1 MSINYNGIGDIFMI
15 TYKPLW
21 ETMKEK
27 GVTTYT
33 LINKYNISS
42 STIHR
47 LRHDQ
52 GVTTQ
57 LIDDLC
63 QILDCNVEDIIKYEP
78 SDES

>member
-63 QILDCNVEDIIKYEP
+63 KILDCNVEDIIKYEP
-78 SDES
+78 SDEG

>member
-1 MSINYNGIGDIFMI
+1 MSVNYNGIGDIFMI

-63 QILDCNVEDIIKYEP
+63 KILDCNVEDIIKYEP
-78 SDES
+78 SDAS

>member
-1 MSINYNGIGDIFMI
+1 MVMNMI
-15 TYKPLW
+15 VYTPLW

-47 LRHDQ
+47 LRHNQ

-63 QILDCNVEDIIKYEP
+63 KILNCKVEDIISYKPE
-78 SDES
+78 

>member
-15 TYKPLW
+15 TYKTLW

-63 QILDCNVEDIIKYEP
+63 KILDCNVEDIIKYEP
-78 SDES
+78 SDAS

>member
-33 LINKYNISS
+33 LINKYNISN

-63 QILDCNVEDIIKYEP
+63 KILDCNVEDIIKYEP
-78 SDES
+78 SDAS

>member
-63 QILDCNVEDIIKYEP
+63 KILDCNVEDIIKYEP
-78 SDES
+78 SDAS

>member
-1 MSINYNGIGDIFMI
+1 MMI

-21 ETMKEK
+21 ETMKKK
-27 GVTTYT
+27 GVTTYA
-33 LINKYNISS
+33 LIQKHNISS

-52 GVTTQ
+52 GITTQ

-63 QILDCNVEDIIKYEP
+63 RILNCKVEEVLKYEP

>member
-1 MSINYNGIGDIFMI
+1 MSINYNGIGDVFMI

-63 QILDCNVEDIIKYEP
+63 KILDCKVEDIIKYEP
-78 SDES
+78 SDEG

>member
-1 MSINYNGIGDIFMI
+1 MI

-21 ETMKEK
+21 DTMKKK
-27 GVTTYT
+27 GVSTYT

-63 QILDCNVEDIIKYEP
+63 RILNCNVEDVIKYES
-78 SDES
+78 SDESK

>member
-1 MSINYNGIGDIFMI
+1 MI

-21 ETMKEK
+21 DTMKEK
-27 GVTTYT
+27 GDSTYN
-33 LINKYNISS
+33 LINKHNISS

-63 QILDCNVEDIIKYEP
+63 KILDCNVEDIIKYEP

>member
-63 QILDCNVEDIIKYEP
+63 KILDYNVEDIIKYEP
-78 SDES
+78 SDAS

>member
-1 MSINYNGIGDIFMI
+1 MI
-15 TYKPLW
+15 VYTPLW
-21 ETMKEK
+21 ETMRKK

-42 STIHR
+42 STVHR
-47 LRHDQ
+47 LRHNM

-63 QILDCNVEDIIKYEP
+63 AILNCKVEEIMKFE
-78 SDES
+78 ENE

>member
-1 MSINYNGIGDIFMI
+1 MKSVIIMI

-21 ETMKEK
+21 NTMKKK
-27 GVTTYT
+27 GVSTYT

-63 QILDCNVEDIIKYEP
+63 KILNCNVEDIIKYEP